1 MKINI
6 FLNFFRG
13 IAGGYKVIFQYAN
26 YLVQNGNDVI
36 IYYNLQEGK
45 NNKKIP
51 NKIMLLYRKIY
62 LKKLIVLLLKIT
74 IKKYVFLLHLL

>member
-36 IYYNLQEGK
+36 IYYNLQGGK

-62 LKKLIVLLLKIT
+62 LKKYPYYFKLG
-74 IKKYVFLLHLL
+74 